1 MALKVFLNQLGQ
13 DVIDFIEYHSGGGSG
28 GNTTLDK
35 TIVSNIAVGAA
46 KAGTT
51 FPENMTFTQ
60 FAETLLRQ
68 DVVPNISTTFSGS
81 GLFEK
86 GTLVNGTT
94 ITVNIKNLAN
104 VTLPINKVDFYRG
117 NTLLQSM
124 PFVEGQ
130 SSYIY
135 NYANVI
141 KEDTTFKTVLTYN
154 LNQTITN
161 TGSFT
166 FVHASYY
173 GTTALSAVTNN
184 DAANLISAFTKTVKN
199 TKALTWNNITLND
212 ERFCYFYP
220 ASLGE
225 LASIKDGNG
234 FEQLDSYTRSTVTIT
249 NPKDGEN
256 VQYYCYLLA
265 DAATGTGFSQIYS

>member
-28 GNTTLDK
+28 GATLDK
-35 TIVSNIAVGAA
+35 TIVSNITVGAA

-130 SSYIY
+130 SSYVY
-135 NYANVI
+135 NYTNVI
-141 KEDTTFKTVLTYN
+141 KEDTAFKIVLTYN

-166 FVHASYY
+166 FVYASYY
-173 GTTALSAVTNN
+173 GTTALSMVTNN

-212 ERFCYFYP
+212 ERFCYLYP
-220 ASLGE
+220 TSLGE

-234 FEQLDSYTRSTVTIT
+234 FEQLDGYTRSTVIIT

-256 VQYYCYLLA
+256 VQYYCYLLT